1 MDGFTLK
8 PVDVNP
14 FGRPK
19 PDKVV
24 MSAAELAADKALD
37 QTPGNKD
44 ELLLEMSRKD
54 LAPGVKGQLEQE
66 YRSLYGGSPDR
77 GAQIANEIKTARGAY
92 TLKPVS
98 YDPFS
103 QTGYTL
109 KPVDYDPFAPD
120 QKPAGLMES
129 AATGL
134 SHGVLGLAE
143 AVNIGLQFIGNRV
156 GSPAMAERGESGAQY
171 WGEKAKAFEAPA
183 DIQGS
188 IAENPALLLKGR
200 WWLYNLADTLP
211 SLSASIIPGVG
222 VAKAITIA
230 GKAIPLTETVVERL
244 VIAGAARKAA
254 IDRAAIGGGAIVGG
268 AAGGSLEGAQTYQEV
283 LKRGAPEPEAAAAA
297 SMMALASGALNA
309 IAVGKIVS
317 PAKSNALVRFLT
329 TGAVEG
335 LTEWAEEPAE
345 GAILSRTSV
354 AKPEDDPA
362 KRAVQGL
369 NVLPIAAVLG
379 GGAGAMAGRQV
390 EVAPQQPSPDQATT
404 PPAAVAP
411 ATAPPEQD
419 GGQPNAE
426 PQSGLPVAESQAPGS
441 SEVAPGPGDAGVAPD
456 QVSALPLSLIDQAR
470 ADAQIL
476 KSGQPIPD
484 A

>member
-188 IAENPALLLKGR
+188 IADDPALLLKGS
-200 WWLYNLADTLP
+200 WWAYNLADTLP
-211 SLSASIIPGVG
+211 SLAASIIPGVG
-222 VAKAITIA
+222 AAKAITIA
-230 GKAIPLTETVVERL
+230 GKAIPLTAKIIERL
-244 VIAGAARKAA
+244 AIAG
-254 IDRAAIGGGAIVGG
+254 GSLVGG

-283 LKRGAPEPEAAAAA
+283 LKRGAPEPEAAAAG
-297 SMMALASGALNA
+297 SMMALASGAMNA

-335 LTEWAEEPAE
+335 LTEWAEEPTE
-345 GAILSRTSV
+345 GAILSQTSV

-362 KRAVQGL
+362 KRAIQGL
-369 NVLPIAAVLG
+369 NVLPVAAVLG
-379 GGAGAMAGRQV
+379 GGAGAMTGRLS
-390 EVAPQQPSPDQATT
+390 ETPTPQ
-404 PPAAVAP
+404 
-411 ATAPPEQD
+411 PE
-419 GGQPNAE
+419 A
-426 PQSGLPVAESQAPGS
+426 
-441 SEVAPGPGDAGVAPD
+441 
-456 QVSALPLSLIDQAR
+456 
-470 ADAQIL
+470 
-476 KSGQPIPD
+476 
-484 A
+484 